1 LTDNCAKLRSDLEI
15 HAESSDPRS
24 PVIVKDPVTRG
35 FYRFTW
41 VQATVLRGLDGRHDP
56 EEIAAEASRQCQVQV
71 ERSQVE
77 DFITKLQ
84 NLVLLDNALSWSR
97 IEKLTRRKHRLVD
110 SLLSIKI
117 HAFNPDRLLTRV
129 NINLGGFLFR
139 MPFHALAMVSIV
151 AGGILTIVN
160 WEQLVFSWR
169 QIFSLYSIPLI
180 LIVAFAVMTI
190 HEFAHGLTLKH
201 FGGRVEEMGF
211 LFLYLIPAFY
221 CNVNDAWLLK
231 KRERMAV
238 SFAGGYAQLV
248 VWAWATILWRLLSPE
263 TLGSQV
269 CLIAIAFSGILTLFN
284 FNPLIRLDG
293 YYLLSDYLET
303 PNLRPKAFG
312 YLKRKMSGWLIG
324 VGGRGAGF
332 TGREKR
338 IFVIYGLSSFAFSA
352 ALILIVL
359 GRLGAW
365 MVAEYRTWGIVLFSV
380 VCLMIFPITG
390 KENVAATGR
399 LAAGVGI
406 RIKKAPYLL
415 IMLAILLAA
424 GFLPW
429 ELKITGDFTI
439 LPNAQVAIN
448 PEVEGTLKAI
458 YVDEGNSVK
467 RGDVLAEIQNLDLS
481 NAYEETRGELASAR
495 ASLSLL
501 QAGNRPEEIEK
512 ARRVIET
519 RKTDL
524 DNAGRV
530 EEERRM
536 LEDTIAK
543 RDAELQ
549 NARMTFERSQT
560 LFSQGLIPKNEFERD
575 QTAFDVKQKELA
587 EARGL
592 LKVLD
597 ERTDRDKQIKAKELQ
612 QAQSEL
618 KIILAG
624 SRKESIQ
631 AVEAQVAKLAEKLV
645 ILDQQLE
652 QLKIRSTIDGLVTT
666 PYLKN
671 KIGKYIEKGSP
682 FCEIVDVRSVRV
694 DMPIPE
700 KEIEDVTPGYPIVLR
715 VNAFPKLSYIAEV
728 KTISPIAVEGSRQR
742 TVVVKGELQNNDGSL
757 KAGMTGVGK
766 ILCGR
771 RMIGEL
777 VTRRFVRWL
786 RTEFWEYLP

>member
-1 LTDNCAKLRSDLEI
+1 LTDNCARLRSDLEI
-15 HAESSDPRS
+15 RAETTDPRS
-24 PVIVKDPVTRG
+24 AVIVKDPLTRG

-41 VQATVLRGLDGRHDP
+41 VQATVLRGLDGRHAAG
-56 EEIAAEASRQCQVQV
+56 EIAAEASRQCQVQV
-71 ERSQVE
+71 ATDQVE

-84 NLVLLDNALSWSR
+84 SLALLDDALSWSR
-97 IEKLTRRKHRLVD
+97 IEKLTRRKHRFVD

-117 HAFNPDRLLTRV
+117 HAFNPDRLLTRLDKK
-129 NINLGGFLFR
+129 LGGFLFG
-139 MPFHALAMVSIV
+139 PACHALAVTSIA
-151 AGGILTIVN
+151 AGIILTIVN
-160 WEQLVFSWR
+160 WEQLFFSWP

-180 LIVAFAVMTI
+180 LVVAFAVMTI

-201 FGGRVEEMGF
+201 FGGRVEEMGL
-211 LFLYLIPAFY
+211 LFLYFIPAFY
-221 CNVNDAWLLK
+221 CNVNDAWLLS
-231 KRERMAV
+231 KRRRIAV

-248 VWAWATILWRLLSPE
+248 VWAWAAILWRLLAPE
-263 TLGSQV
+263 TLGSRI

-293 YYLLSDYLET
+293 YYMLSDYLET
-303 PNLRPKAFG
+303 PNLRPKAFR
-312 YLKRKMSGWLIG
+312 YLKRKVSGWLIG
-324 VGGRGAGF
+324 VGSRGAAF

-338 IFVIYGLSSFAFSA
+338 IFVIYGLSSFVFSA

-359 GRLGAW
+359 GRLESW
-365 MVAEYRTWGIVLFSV
+365 MVAEYRTWGIVLFSM
-380 VCLMIFPITG
+380 VCLMIFPMAG
-390 KENVAATGR
+390 KENATAAGR

-415 IMLAILLAA
+415 IMLAVLLAA
-424 GFLPW
+424 AFLPW
-429 ELKITGDFTI
+429 ELKITGDFAI

-458 YVDEGNSVK
+458 YVDESDQVK
-467 RGDVLAEIQNLDLS
+467 KGDVLAEIQNLDLS
-481 NAYEETRGELASAR
+481 NTYEDTRGELATAR

-501 QAGNRPEEIEK
+501 QAGNRPEEIER

-530 EEERRM
+530 QEERRM

-543 RDAELQ
+543 KDAELQ
-549 NARMTFERSQT
+549 NARATFERSKT
-560 LFSQGLIPKNEFERD
+560 LISQGLIPKNEFDRD
-575 QTAFDVKQKELA
+575 QTAYDVKLKELA
-587 EARGL
+587 EARGS
-592 LKVLD
+592 LKMLE
-597 ERTDRDKQIKAKELQ
+597 ERIDRERQIRAKELQ
-612 QAQSEL
+612 QAQSDL
-618 KIILAG
+618 KILLAG

-631 AVEAQVAKLAEKLV
+631 AVEAQVAKLEEKLI
-645 ILDQQLE
+645 ILGQQLE
-652 QLKIRSTIDGLVTT
+652 QLKIRSTIDGLIAT

-671 KIGKYIEKGSP
+671 KIGKYVEKGSP
-682 FCEIVDVRSVRV
+682 FCEIVDVRTVRV

-700 KEIEDVTPGYPIVLR
+700 KEIEDVSPGYPIVLR
-715 VNAFPKLSYIAEV
+715 VNAFPKLSFIAEV
-728 KTISPIAVEGSRQR
+728 KTISPVAVEGSRQR
-742 TVVVKGELQNNDGSL
+742 TVVVKGELGNSDGSL

-766 ILCGR
+766 ILCGK

>member
-1 LTDNCAKLRSDLEI
+1 LTDICAKLRSDLEI
-15 HAESSDPRS
+15 RAETSDPRS
-24 PVIVKDPVTRG
+24 AVIVKDPVTRG

-56 EEIAAEASRQCQVQV
+56 GEIAAEVSSQCQVKVERDQV
-71 ERSQVE
+71 EE
-77 DFITKLQ
+77 FITKLQ
-84 NLVLLDNALSWSR
+84 SLVLLDNALSWSR
-97 IEKLTRRKHRLVD
+97 IEKLTGRKHRLLD

-129 NINLGGFLFR
+129 HKNLGSFLFG
-139 MPFHALAMVSIV
+139 MPFHALAIASIA
-151 AGGILTIVN
+151 AGVILTIVN

-201 FGGRVEEMGF
+201 FGGRVEEMGL

-293 YYLLSDYLET
+293 YYMLSDYLET

-312 YLKRKMSGWLIG
+312 YLKRKISGWLIG
-324 VGGRGAGF
+324 VAGRGAAF
-332 TGREKR
+332 TEREKR
-338 IFVIYGLSSFAFSA
+338 IFVVYGLSSFVFSA
-352 ALILIVL
+352 GLILIVL
-359 GRLGAW
+359 GRLGSW
-365 MVAEYRTWGIVLFSV
+365 MVTEYRTWGVVLFSV
-380 VCLMIFPITG
+380 VCLMIFPVAG

-448 PEVEGTLKAI
+448 PEMEGTLKAI
-458 YVDEGNSVK
+458 YVDEGDLVK
-467 RGDVLAEIQNLDLS
+467 KGDVLAEIQNLDLS

-501 QAGNRPEEIEK
+501 QAGNRPEEIDK
-512 ARRVIET
+512 ARRVIDT

-536 LEDTIAK
+536 LEDTVAK

-549 NARMTFERSQT
+549 NARTIFERSKA

-587 EARGL
+587 EARGS
-592 LKVLD
+592 LKVLE
-597 ERTDRDKQIKAKELQ
+597 ERTDREKQIKAKELQ

-631 AVEAQVAKLAEKLV
+631 VVEAQVAKLEEKLV

-652 QLKIRSTIDGLVTT
+652 QLKIRSTIYGLVAT

-682 FCEIVDVRSVRV
+682 FCEIVDVRLVRV

-700 KEIEDVTPGYPIVLR
+700 KEIEDIVPGYPIVLR
-715 VNAFPKLSYIAEV
+715 VNAFPKLSFIAEV
-728 KTISPIAVEGSRQR
+728 KTISPIAVAGNQQR
-742 TVVVKGELQNNDGSL
+742 TVVVKGELENRDGSL
-757 KAGMTGVGK
+757 KPGMTGVGK